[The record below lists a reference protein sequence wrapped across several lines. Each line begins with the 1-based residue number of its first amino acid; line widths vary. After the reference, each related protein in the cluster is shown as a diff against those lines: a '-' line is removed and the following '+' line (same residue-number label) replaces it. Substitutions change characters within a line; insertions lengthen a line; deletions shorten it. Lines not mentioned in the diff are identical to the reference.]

1 MNIDWF
7 KDLQAIEQTG
17 SFSKA
22 SGLRNIS
29 QPALTKRIKALEE
42 WAEQPLVDRNKRPV
56 SLTSAGHAL
65 CSTCAE
71 FFETLEHQRL
81 DLLNRT
87 AANKQ
92 TVIRFAAQHSIAWH
106 FFPDWLRQIELQF
119 GPVST
124 RMRAENLTECVNSF
138 TEQEVNFLLAYD
150 VVDAAFSHGCTAEFE
165 SLVVGEDILVPVCA
179 PDDQGCPVFDCN
191 SKKLLPLISYGQA
204 SPLGDLFERHV
215 RPKLLSENIQLIYEN
230 PMSSTWLNWTLKG
243 VGVYWLPQRLVRAE
257 IANKHLV
264 LAGDATCVSI

>member
-1 MNIDWF
+1 M
-7 KDLQAIEQTG
+7 
-17 SFSKA
+17 
-22 SGLRNIS
+22 
-29 QPALTKRIKALEE
+29 
-42 WAEQPLVDRNKRPV
+42 
-56 SLTSAGHAL
+56 

-87 AANKQ
+87 AVNKQ

-138 TEQEVNFLLAYD
+138 TEQEVNFLLAYY
-150 VVDAAFSHGCTAEFE
+150 VVDAAFSHGFAAEVE

-215 RPKLLSENIQLIYEN
+215 RPKLLSENIQLISEN
-230 PMSSTWLNWTLKG
+230 PMSSTLLNWTLKG
-243 VGVYWLPQRLVRAE
+243 VGVCWLPQRLVRAE
-257 IANKHLV
+257 ISNKHLV
-264 LAGDATCVSI
+264 LAGGRDLCVDLNISLFSHSNARFGLVQEVWRHLFAAQQA

>member
-7 KDLQAIEQTG
+7 KDLQAIEQKG

-87 AANKQ
+87 AVNKQ
-92 TVIRFAAQHSIAWH
+92 TVIRFAAS
-106 FFPDWLRQIELQF
+106 
-119 GPVST
+119 
-124 RMRAENLTECVNSF
+124 
-138 TEQEVNFLLAYD
+138 
-150 VVDAAFSHGCTAEFE
+150 
-165 SLVVGEDILVPVCA
+165 
-179 PDDQGCPVFDCN
+179 
-191 SKKLLPLISYGQA
+191 
-204 SPLGDLFERHV
+204 
-215 RPKLLSENIQLIYEN
+215 IQLPGTSFLTGCAKSN
-230 PMSSTWLNWTLKG
+230 CN
-243 VGVYWLPQRLVRAE
+243 
-257 IANKHLV
+257 
-264 LAGDATCVSI
+264 LARFRPACGLRI

>member
-1 MNIDWF
+1 
-7 KDLQAIEQTG
+7 
-17 SFSKA
+17 
-22 SGLRNIS
+22 
-29 QPALTKRIKALEE
+29 
-42 WAEQPLVDRNKRPV
+42 
-56 SLTSAGHAL
+56 L

-87 AANKQ
+87 AVNKQ

-150 VVDAAFSHGCTAEFE
+150 VVDAAFSHGFTAEVE
-165 SLVVGEDILVPVCA
+165 SLVVG
-179 PDDQGCPVFDCN
+179 
-191 SKKLLPLISYGQA
+191 
-204 SPLGDLFERHV
+204 
-215 RPKLLSENIQLIYEN
+215 
-230 PMSSTWLNWTLKG
+230 
-243 VGVYWLPQRLVRAE
+243 
-257 IANKHLV
+257 
-264 LAGDATCVSI
+264 